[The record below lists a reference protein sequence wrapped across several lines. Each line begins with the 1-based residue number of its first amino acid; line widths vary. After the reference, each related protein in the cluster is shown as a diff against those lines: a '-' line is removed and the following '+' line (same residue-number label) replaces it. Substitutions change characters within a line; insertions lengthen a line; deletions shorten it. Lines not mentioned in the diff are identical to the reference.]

1 MSAILASLIQK
12 TVYNKR
18 IGNKFRKEI
27 EAVNHERKL
36 IISVKLHV
44 YKKHGSCKSYQYM
57 TCKLCQGYLSYS

>member
-12 TVYNKR
+12 TVCNKR

-44 YKKHGSCKSYQYM
+44 
-57 TCKLCQGYLSYS
+57 

>member
-12 TVYNKR
+12 TVCNKR

-36 IISVKLHV
+36 IMSVKLYV
-44 YKKHGSCKSYQYM
+44 
-57 TCKLCQGYLSYS
+57 